1 MRVSILMMAGEGSV
15 YTPSDVTEDLTAAA
29 MWGDVQLLES
39 FLSNGADPN
48 LPNNQGNTALHVA
61 CYYGERECAS
71 ILLNYKGMLL
81 ERERERIW
89 CIGVWFVIM

>member
-1 MRVSILMMAGEGSV
+1 MMAGEGSV

-81 ERERERIW
+81 ERVRERERERIW
-89 CIGVWFVIM
+89 CVGVWFVIM